1 MFNAMNAATK
11 VVTFD
16 APASLVEHAHKQIR
30 EDIIFGRLAPGE
42 KLRIEDL
49 RARYALGSTPVREA
63 LSRLSSTGLV
73 EATSQ
78 RGFRVTPIS
87 EHDLDDV
94 ARMRIRLE
102 TDALRDSIAHG
113 NERWEAEVAATHYTL
128 SALERRGLSREHADF
143 AAWEQRNRA
152 FHEALISACQSPWT
166 LRFRA
171 MVYDQHE
178 RYRRISHAS
187 ASPAR
192 ARDGMREHAAIKE
205 AALKRD
211 ADKACALTEA
221 HIMRTIE
228 AIRTRIR
235 RTARTT

>member
-1 MFNAMNAATK
+1 MISPSAVVPFNP
-11 VVTFD
+11 
-16 APASLVEHAHKQIR
+16 PASLVEFAYDKIR
-30 EDIIFGRLAPGE
+30 EDIIYARLAPGE

-49 RARYALGSTPVREA
+49 RARYGLGSTPVREA

-87 EHDLDDV
+87 ERDLDDV
-94 ARMRIRLE
+94 AMLRIRLE

-113 NERWEAEVAATHYTL
+113 GEAWEADVAAAHHTL
-128 SALERRGLSREHADF
+128 SSLERRGLSREHADF
-143 AAWEQRNRA
+143 ASWEERNRA
-152 FHEALISACQSPWT
+152 FHEALISACRSPWT

-171 MVYDQHE
+171 TIYDQHE

-187 ASPAR
+187 ASPSR
-192 ARDGMREHAAIKE
+192 AGDGMREHAAIKE

-211 ADKACALTEA
+211 VDKACALTES
-221 HIMRTIE
+221 HILRTIE
-228 AIRTRIR
+228 AIRTTIR
-235 RTARTT
+235 RNGFSGR